1 LQDSAGDYRRAD
13 YHVPIIKNDCQRSE
27 AMPDTG
33 PNVGKKADRYRL
45 PDSDYVGEGWTP
57 VQPGSDP
64 VLYGHVDLTP
74 KGQFEVRSYQTFTL
88 TYTVG
93 RFGLDDTGA
102 IRVIFRAMGDTG
114 TLQTD
119 DPTADNY
126 VSASASNDATLSVD
140 YARRGKSARPRWKSL
155 TVNVTGGYMREGD
168 TITLVFGDTSHG
180 SNGLKLQTM
189 VETDFEFK
197 FLADVCATGHFVP
210 IPNTPT
216 IDIVPGR
223 PDVWRA
229 VLSSLRRPGESF
241 HFGLKA
247 EDSWGNPTEH
257 AEGSFTFETTLP
269 VNNLPATYDY
279 PLGERAVMFEGLS
292 CDQPGELRIT
302 VRDAASGDV
311 VAESHP
317 MQIRDGD
324 YGAYWGDLHGQ
335 SGESIGIGT
344 SHSYFD
350 FARNKAFLDLTSHQA
365 NDFQVNNKFWA
376 YLNELAAEFLEEGRF
391 VTFPGYEWS
400 GNTAVGGDRNVYFR
414 TEGRQIH
421 RSSHALLPER
431 HDLDTDAPN
440 VNLLFEALKDEDC
453 VVYAHVGGRY
463 ADIKYGHD
471 PKLERSMEIH
481 SAWGTFEWLLTDGF
495 PLGHR
500 SGVVCNSDG
509 HKGRPGASYP
519 GASMFG
525 AYGGLTCFYAKELTR
540 DGIFECLRKRHHYG
554 TTGTRL
560 HLDVRATLPTGG
572 QLFDEDPKA
581 FPDTSSESVTE
592 VMMGDIVQ
600 TSDDKVTLK
609 VEVSAQNPIERIE
622 IRNGMETLKTV
633 RGFSKS
639 DLGERIRI
647 VWSGAEYRGRGRET
661 NWKGRVSFGGAQI
674 RRMEKINAWN
684 HERKLEQY
692 NGDTVVFDA
701 ITTGNFGG
709 FDAWLAKSDGA
720 TLDISTNLG
729 VMTVPLSDIGMEDVT
744 MDAGGLERKIRA
756 FRLPEENP
764 HRTITTELEIPLNAT
779 GDNPLWVCVTTEDG
793 FQAWSSPIYAFK

>member
-1 LQDSAGDYRRAD
+1 
-13 YHVPIIKNDCQRSE
+13 
-27 AMPDTG
+27 MPDTG
-33 PNVGKKADRYRL
+33 PNVGIEVDRYRL

-57 VQPGSDP
+57 VQPGPDP
-64 VLYGHVDLTP
+64 VLYGHVDFAP
-74 KGQFEVRSYQTFTL
+74 KGKFEVRSYQTFTL

-102 IRVIFRAMGDTG
+102 IRVVFRAMGDTG
-114 TLQTD
+114 TMQTT

-126 VSASASNDATLSVD
+126 VSAKSSNGATLSVD
-140 YARRGKSARPRWKSL
+140 YTRRGQSARPRWKSL
-155 TVNVTGGYMREGD
+155 TINVNGGYMRGGD
-168 TITLVFGDTSHG
+168 TITIIFGDTSKG
-180 SNGLKLQTM
+180 SNGLKMQTM

-197 FLADVCATGHFVP
+197 VLADVCAVGHFVP
-210 IPNTPT
+210 IPNTPS
-216 IDIVPGR
+216 IDIVPGH
-223 PDVWRA
+223 PVVWRA
-229 VLSSLRRPGESF
+229 VLSSLRRPGERF
-241 HFGLKA
+241 QFGLKA
-247 EDSWGNPTEH
+247 EDNWGNPTEH
-257 AEGSFTFETTLP
+257 AEGKFSFETTLP
-269 VNNLPATYDY
+269 VNNLPEFYDY
-279 PLGERAVMFEGLS
+279 SPGERAVTFENLS
-292 CDQPGELRIT
+292 CDKVGELRVT
-302 VRDAASGDV
+302 VKDVASGEV
-311 VAESHP
+311 VAVSHP

-344 SHSYFD
+344 SHSYFE

-376 YLNELAAEFLEEGRF
+376 YLNELTAEFLEDGRF

-400 GNTAVGGDRNVYFR
+400 GNTAVGGDRNVFFR

-453 VVYAHVGGRY
+453 VIYAHVGGRY

-471 PKLERSMEIH
+471 LKLERSMEIH

-525 AYGGLTCFYAKELTR
+525 AYGGLTCFYARELTR

-560 HLDVRATLPTGG
+560 HLDVRAEFAGG
-572 QLFDEDPKA
+572 GELFDEDPNA
-581 FPDTSSESVTE
+581 FPNTGSKTVNN
-592 VMMGDIVQ
+592 VMMGDIVK
-600 TSDDKVTLK
+600 TADDIVTLK

-622 IRNGMETLKTV
+622 IRNGMDVLKTV
-633 RGFSKS
+633 RGFAES
-639 DLGERIRI
+639 DLGERIRV

-661 NWKGRVSFGGAQI
+661 NWKGRASFGGAKI
-674 RRMEKINAWN
+674 RHMEKINAWN
-684 HERKLEQY
+684 HERKLEQH
-692 NGDTVVFDA
+692 GVDTVVFDA

-709 FDAWLAKSDGA
+709 FDAWLEGTNGA
-720 TLDISTNLG
+720 SLDVSTNLG
-729 VMTVPLSDIGMEDVT
+729 MLQVPLSEIGIEDVT
-744 MDAGGLERKIRA
+744 MEAGGLERRIRA
-756 FRLPEENP
+756 FRLPEDNP
-764 HRTITTELEIPLNAT
+764 HRTITTELEIPIKAE
-779 GDNPLWVCVTTEDG
+779 GDNPIWVCVTTEDG
-793 FQAWSSPIYAFK
+793 FQSWSSPIYIFK

>member
-1 LQDSAGDYRRAD
+1 
-13 YHVPIIKNDCQRSE
+13 
-27 AMPDTG
+27 MPDTG

-74 KGQFEVRSYQTFTL
+74 KGKFEVRSYQTFTL

-126 VSASASNDATLSVD
+126 VSAKASNDATLSVD
-140 YARRGKSARPRWKSL
+140 FARRGKSARPRWKSL

-257 AEGSFTFETTLP
+257 AAGSFTFETTLP

-279 PLGERAVMFEGLS
+279 PLGERAVLFEGLS

-302 VRDAASGDV
+302 VKDAASGDV

-344 SHSYFD
+344 SHSYFE

-376 YLNELAAEFLEEGRF
+376 YLNELAAEFLDEGRF

-414 TEGRQIH
+414 TEGRQIR

-560 HLDVRATLPTGG
+560 HLDVRATLAGGG

-581 FPDTSSESVTE
+581 FPETGSQSVTE

-600 TSDDKVTLK
+600 TGDNSVTLK

-633 RGFSKS
+633 RGFEES
-639 DLGERIRI
+639 DLGERIRV

-661 NWKGRVSFGGAQI
+661 NWKGRVGFGGAQI
-674 RRMEKINAWN
+674 QRMEKINAWN

-709 FDAWLAKSDGA
+709 FDAWLEKSDGA
-720 TLDISTNLG
+720 TIDVSTNLG
-729 VMTVPLSDIGMEDVT
+729 VMTVPLSEIGMEDVT
-744 MDAGGLERKIRA
+744 MDAGGLERKIRV

>member
-1 LQDSAGDYRRAD
+1 
-13 YHVPIIKNDCQRSE
+13 
-27 AMPDTG
+27 MPDTG
-33 PNVGKKADRYRL
+33 ATPAKGAGTYRL
-45 PDSDYVGEGWTP
+45 PDSDYVGEGWP
-57 VQPGSDP
+57 SVQPGADP

-102 IRVIFRAMGDTG
+102 IRVVFRAMGDTG
-114 TLQTD
+114 RLQTT
-119 DPTADNY
+119 DPAADNY
-126 VSASASNDATLSVD
+126 VSATASNGATLSVV
-140 YARRGKSARPRWKSL
+140 YAPRGASARPRWKSL

-223 PDVWRA
+223 PAVWRA
-229 VLSSLRRPGESF
+229 VLSSLRRPGETF

-247 EDSWGNPTEH
+247 EDAWGNPTEH
-257 AEGSFTFETTLP
+257 AEGSFTFVTTLP
-269 VNNLPATYDY
+269 VNNLPATFDY

-302 VRDAASGDV
+302 VKDTATGEVA
-311 VAESHP
+311 AESHP
-317 MQIRDGD
+317 MQIREGQ
-324 YGAYWGDLHGQ
+324 YGGYWGDLHGQ

-344 SHSYFD
+344 SRSYFD

-431 HDLDTDAPN
+431 HDLDTDAN
-440 VNLLFEALKDEDC
+440 NANLLFEALKDEDC
-453 VVYAHVGGRY
+453 VIYAHVGGRY
-463 ADIKYGHD
+463 ADIKYAHD

-525 AYGGLTCFYAKELTR
+525 AYGGLTCFYAEELTR

-560 HLDVRATLPTGG
+560 HLDVRAALAGG
-572 QLFDEDPKA
+572 GRLFDEDPKA
-581 FPDTSSESVTE
+581 FPDTGSRTVNE

-600 TSDDKVTLK
+600 TSDASVTLK
-609 VEVSAQNPIERIE
+609 VEVSAQTPIERIE
-622 IRNGMETLKTV
+622 IRNGMDVLKTV
-633 RGFSKS
+633 RGFGAGE
-639 DLGERIRI
+639 LGERIRV

-661 NWKGRVSFGGAQI
+661 NWKGRASFGGAAI
-674 RRMEKINAWN
+674 RRMAKINAWN
-684 HERKLEQY
+684 HERTLEQH
-692 NGDTVVFDA
+692 GTDTVVFDA

-709 FDAWLAKSDGA
+709 FDVWLDHTEGR
-720 TLDISTNLG
+720 TLDVSTNLG
-729 VMTVPLSDIGMEDVT
+729 TLRVPLAEIGLEDTVME
-744 MDAGGLERKIRA
+744 AGGLERKIRV

-764 HRTITTELEIPLNAT
+764 RRTISTELEIPLKAD

>member
-1 LQDSAGDYRRAD
+1 
-13 YHVPIIKNDCQRSE
+13 
-27 AMPDTG
+27 MPDTG
-33 PNVGKKADRYRL
+33 PNVSKKADRYRL

-64 VLYGHVDLTP
+64 VLYGHVDLMP

-102 IRVIFRAMGDTG
+102 IRVVFRAMGDTG

-126 VSASASNDATLSVD
+126 VSARASNDATLSVD

-168 TITLVFGDTSHG
+168 TITLIFGDTSHG

-229 VLSSLRRPGESF
+229 VLSSLRRPGERF

-257 AEGSFTFETTLP
+257 AECSFTFETTLP

-302 VRDAASGDV
+302 VKDTASGDV

-344 SHSYFD
+344 SHSYFE

-560 HLDVRATLPTGG
+560 HLDVRATLAGGG

-581 FPDTSSESVTE
+581 FPDTSSEKVTE

-600 TSDDKVTLK
+600 TSGDSVTLK

-633 RGFSKS
+633 RGFSEN
-639 DLGERIRI
+639 DLGERIRV

-674 RRMEKINAWN
+674 RHMEKINAWN

-709 FDAWLAKSDGA
+709 FDAWLEKSDGA

-744 MDAGGLERKIRA
+744 MDAGGLERKIRV

-764 HRTITTELEIPLNAT
+764 HRSITTELEIPLKAT

>member
-1 LQDSAGDYRRAD
+1 
-13 YHVPIIKNDCQRSE
+13 
-27 AMPDTG
+27 MPDTG

-126 VSASASNDATLSVD
+126 VSANASNDATLSVD

-581 FPDTSSESVTE
+581 FPDTSSESMTE

-639 DLGERIRI
+639 DLGERIRV

>member
-1 LQDSAGDYRRAD
+1 
-13 YHVPIIKNDCQRSE
+13 
-27 AMPDTG
+27 MPDTG

-74 KGQFEVRSYQTFTL
+74 KGKFEVRSYQTFTL

-119 DPTADNY
+119 DPKADNY
-126 VSASASNDATLSVD
+126 VSARASNNATLSVD

-257 AEGSFTFETTLP
+257 AEGSFTFETTLL
-269 VNNLPATYDY
+269 VNNLPATYNY
-279 PLGERAVMFEGLS
+279 PLGERAVLFEGLS

-302 VRDAASGDV
+302 VKDAASGDV

-344 SHSYFD
+344 SHSYFE

-376 YLNELAAEFLEEGRF
+376 YLNELAAEFLDEGRF

-414 TEGRQIH
+414 TEGRQIR

-440 VNLLFEALKDEDC
+440 VNLLFEALKNEDC

-560 HLDVRATLPTGG
+560 HLDVRATLAGGG

-581 FPDTSSESVTE
+581 FPETGSQLVNE

-600 TSDDKVTLK
+600 TSDDSVTLK

-633 RGFSKS
+633 RGFEES
-639 DLGERIRI
+639 DLGERIRV

-661 NWKGRVSFGGAQI
+661 NWKGRVGFGGAQI
-674 RRMEKINAWN
+674 QRMEKINAWN

-709 FDAWLAKSDGA
+709 FDAWLEKSDGA
-720 TLDISTNLG
+720 TIDVSTNLG
-729 VMTVPLSDIGMEDVT
+729 VMTVPLSEIGMEDVT
-744 MDAGGLERKIRA
+744 MDAGGLERKIRV

>member
-1 LQDSAGDYRRAD
+1 
-13 YHVPIIKNDCQRSE
+13 
-27 AMPDTG
+27 MPDTG
-33 PNVGKKADRYRL
+33 PNAGKKADRYRL

-74 KGQFEVRSYQTFTL
+74 KGKFEVRSYQTFTL

-119 DPTADNY
+119 DPKADNY
-126 VSASASNDATLSVD
+126 VSARASNNATLSVD

-257 AEGSFTFETTLP
+257 AEGSFTFETTLL
-269 VNNLPATYDY
+269 VNNLPATYNY
-279 PLGERAVMFEGLS
+279 PLGERAVLFEGLS

-302 VRDAASGDV
+302 VKDAASGDV

-344 SHSYFD
+344 SHSYFE

-376 YLNELAAEFLEEGRF
+376 YLNELAAEFLDEGRF

-414 TEGRQIH
+414 TEGRQIR

-440 VNLLFEALKDEDC
+440 VNLLFEALKNEDC

-560 HLDVRATLPTGG
+560 HLDVRATLAGGG
-572 QLFDEDPKA
+572 QLYDEDPKA
-581 FPDTSSESVTE
+581 FPETGSQLVNE

-600 TSDDKVTLK
+600 TSDDSVTLK

-622 IRNGMETLKTV
+622 IRNGMETLKIV
-633 RGFSKS
+633 RGFEES
-639 DLGERIRI
+639 DLGERIRV

-661 NWKGRVSFGGAQI
+661 NWKGRVGFGGAQI
-674 RRMEKINAWN
+674 QRMEKINAWN

-709 FDAWLAKSDGA
+709 FDAWLEKSDGA
-720 TLDISTNLG
+720 TIDVSTNLG

-744 MDAGGLERKIRA
+744 MDAGGLERKIRV

>member
-1 LQDSAGDYRRAD
+1 
-13 YHVPIIKNDCQRSE
+13 
-27 AMPDTG
+27 MPDTG

-74 KGQFEVRSYQTFTL
+74 KGKFEVRSYQTFTL

-119 DPTADNY
+119 DPKADNY
-126 VSASASNDATLSVD
+126 VSARASNNAILSVD

-189 VETDFEFK
+189 VEMDFEFK

-216 IDIVPGR
+216 IDIVPGQ

-257 AEGSFTFETTLP
+257 AEGSFTFETTLL
-269 VNNLPATYDY
+269 VNNLPATYNY
-279 PLGERAVMFEGLS
+279 PLGERAVLFEGLS

-302 VRDAASGDV
+302 VKDAASGDV

-344 SHSYFD
+344 SHSYFE

-376 YLNELAAEFLEEGRF
+376 YLNELAAEFLDEGRF

-414 TEGRQIH
+414 TEGRQIR

-440 VNLLFEALKDEDC
+440 VNLLFEALKNEDC

-560 HLDVRATLPTGG
+560 HLDVRATLAGGG

-581 FPDTSSESVTE
+581 FPETGSQLVNE

-600 TSDDKVTLK
+600 TSDDSVTLK

-633 RGFSKS
+633 RGFEES
-639 DLGERIRI
+639 DLGERIRV

-661 NWKGRVSFGGAQI
+661 NWKGRVGFGGAQI
-674 RRMEKINAWN
+674 QRMEKINAWN

-709 FDAWLAKSDGA
+709 FDAWLEKSDGA
-720 TLDISTNLG
+720 TIDVSTNLG
-729 VMTVPLSDIGMEDVT
+729 VMTVPLSEIGMEDVT
-744 MDAGGLERKIRA
+744 MDAGGLERKIRV